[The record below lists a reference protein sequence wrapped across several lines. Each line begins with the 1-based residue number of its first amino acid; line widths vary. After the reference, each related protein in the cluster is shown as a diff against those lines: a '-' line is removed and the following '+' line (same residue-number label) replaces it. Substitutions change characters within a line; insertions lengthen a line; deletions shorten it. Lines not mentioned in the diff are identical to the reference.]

1 MLRTRLILVT
11 LLISL
16 VPLILLGGFAALQ
29 SRSLLAKSAADT
41 LDSQAG
47 LKGAQIT
54 AYLESVRRDVVA
66 LAESHMARQA
76 MPVFTAGFQ
85 SFLEQELGADADLE
99 AAAVD
104 ARDAVAGFVDQV
116 FGTAYRN
123 ANERA
128 GPEGAAFAA
137 SLPPVAAKLQKLFI
151 ADNPAP
157 LGQKDGMTDLPGA
170 TDYGQAHA
178 LYHPIY
184 RSHLQRSEYYDIFLI
199 DTEGNVVYSVFK
211 ELDYATNLLNG
222 AWRDSGLAR
231 VARAALALDEPG
243 ALAVE
248 DYAPYGPSYESPA
261 MFLASPIRDGDTTIG
276 VAVVQISLKR
286 ISEIVSDSAGLRDG
300 QDVFLVGPD
309 RLLRSDS
316 RLGDARFT
324 VATHFNQPE
333 QSRLKNAE
341 VESVLAGQDFSGV
354 GATLDGREALV
365 SGRRVAVA
373 PGLAWAILATYDTDS
388 AYAAARRLVW
398 LVALAVLSVAV
409 IAAIASGLFARR
421 IVSPILS
428 AQQAAARIARLQLDN
443 RLVARTQDEVG
454 DLIRSLDTMQRELKE
469 RIEREAK
476 GAAENA
482 RIRAALDVASGGM
495 MVADDQG
502 VIVYMNRSVSRTLQ
516 DAEQEIAA
524 HLPGFAASKVLG
536 ASFDQFH
543 KNPGRERGLISALKD
558 THAGRIRVGERVFE
572 LFANPVFDAEGK
584 RIGTALEWL
593 DWTAESNFRHG
604 LRNIVQRAAAGF
616 LNARVEVTVNDERFV
631 ELADI
636 VNNLIST
643 TDQAL
648 SQVEVVM
655 AALAEGRLGVRSNA
669 VLLGKL
675 GEINANVNRT
685 SEALSSVISDIQTA
699 VRQIDVSAGEISQG
713 NADLSQRTEQAAA
726 SIEET
731 ASALEEIT
739 STVKHTADNAQQ
751 ASTLASRAT
760 AVAEDGGK
768 VVAQAVTTMQGIEDA
783 SRRMADI
790 ISTIDGI
797 AFQTN
802 ILALNAAVEAARAGE
817 QGRGFAVVAGEVRA
831 LAQRSA
837 SAAKEITTLIND
849 TASKI
854 ASGALLVQQAGSR
867 MDEIV
872 DSSQRVAG
880 IVAEISA
887 AAAEQA
893 RGITEVNRAVT
904 QMDQATQANAA
915 LVEEVAAAALALSSE
930 TQRLSEIAE
939 RFVFAEG

>member
-1 MLRTRLILVT
+1 MLRNRLILFT

-16 VPLILLGGFAALQ
+16 LPLVLLGVFASQQ
-29 SRSLLAKSAADT
+29 SRSLLEKSAANT

-47 LKGAQIT
+47 LKGSKIA
-54 AYLESVRRDVVA
+54 AYLDSVRRDVMA
-66 LAESHMARQA
+66 LAESQMSRQA
-76 MPVFTAGFQ
+76 LPAFTAGFQ
-85 SFLEQELGADADLE
+85 TFLEQELGANADLDTATVE
-99 AAAVD
+99 ARA
-104 ARDAVAGFVDQV
+104 AVAGFVDQV
-116 FGTAYRN
+116 FGAAYRETN
-123 ANERA
+123 QSA
-128 GPEGAAFAA
+128 GPEGTAFAA
-137 SLPPVAAKLQKLFI
+137 ALPPAAAELQKLFI
-151 ADNPAP
+151 ANNPAP
-157 LGQKDGMTDLPGA
+157 LGQKDGMIALPGS
-170 TDYGQAHA
+170 TDYGQTHA

-184 RSHLQRSEYYDIFLI
+184 RSHQQRSEYYDIFLV

-211 ELDYATNLLNG
+211 ELDYATNLFNG
-222 AWRDSGLAR
+222 PWRDTGLAR
-231 VARAALALDEPG
+231 VARAGLALDQPG
-243 ALAVE
+243 AIAVD

-261 MFLASPIRDGDTTIG
+261 MFLASPVLDGGTAIG
-276 VAVVQISLKR
+276 VVIVQISLKR
-286 ISEIVSDSAGLRDG
+286 ISEIVSDSAGLREG

-324 VATHFNQPE
+324 VASHFAQPE
-333 QSRLKNAE
+333 SSRLQKAAI
-341 VESVLAGQDFSGV
+341 ESVLSGQDFSGL
-354 GATLDGREALV
+354 GETLDGREALV
-365 SGRRVAVA
+365 SGRRVSVGPA
-373 PGLAWAILATYDTDS
+373 LDWAILATYDTDS

-398 LVALAVLSVAV
+398 LVGLAVLAVAV
-409 IAAIASGLFARR
+409 IAAFASGLFARR
-421 IVSPILS
+421 IVRPILN

-443 RLVARTQDEVG
+443 RLVAHGQDEVS
-454 DLIRSLDTMQRELKE
+454 DLVRSLDTMQRELKE

-476 GAAENA
+476 VAAENA

-495 MVADDQG
+495 MVADDEG
-502 VIVYMNRSVSRTLQ
+502 VIVYMNQAVSKTLG

-536 ASFDQFH
+536 SNFDQFH
-543 KNPGRERGLISALKD
+543 KDPRKQRGIIADLKH
-558 THAGRIRVGERVFE
+558 THFGRIRVGSRVFE

-593 DWTAESNFRHG
+593 DRTAESNFRHG

-616 LNARVEVTVNDERFV
+616 LNARVEVAVNDERFV
-631 ELADI
+631 ELAEI
-636 VNNLIST
+636 VNNLIGT

-655 AALAEGRLGVRSNA
+655 EALAEGRLGVRSNA
-669 VLLGKL
+669 VLLGKF

-685 SEALSSVISDIQTA
+685 SEALSSVIGDIQAA

-751 ASTLASRAT
+751 ANALASRAT

-768 VVAQAVTTMQGIEDA
+768 VVAQVVATMQGIEAA
-783 SRRMADI
+783 SRQMADI

-817 QGRGFAVVAGEVRA
+817 QGRGFAVVASEVRA

-837 SAAKEITTLIND
+837 NAAKEIATLIND

-854 ASGALLVQQAGSR
+854 ESGSLLVQQAGSR

-872 DSSQRVAG
+872 NSSQRVAG

-915 LVEEVAAAALALSSE
+915 LVEEVAAAAEALSSE
-930 TQRLSEIAE
+930 TQRLSEIAD
-939 RFVFAEG
+939 RFVFAQT

>member
-1 MLRTRLILVT
+1 MLRNRLMLVT

-16 VPLILLGGFAALQ
+16 VPLVLLGLFASQQ

-47 LKGAQIT
+47 LKGAQIA

-66 LAESHMARQA
+66 LSESQMTQQA
-76 MPVFTAGFQ
+76 MPAFTAGFRT
-85 SFLEQELGADADLE
+85 FLEQELGADADLE
-99 AAAVD
+99 AATAEARTAVT
-104 ARDAVAGFVDQV
+104 GFVDQV
-116 FGTAYRN
+116 FGSAYRE
-123 ANERA
+123 ANERS
-128 GPEGAAFAA
+128 GPDGAAFAA
-137 SLPPVAAKLQKLFI
+137 SLPPAAAELQKLFI
-151 ADNPAP
+151 AENPAP
-157 LGQKDGMTDLPGA
+157 LGQKDGLIELPGT

-199 DTEGNVVYSVFK
+199 DSEGNVVYSVFK
-211 ELDYATNLLNG
+211 ELDYATNLFNG
-222 AWRDSGLAR
+222 PWRDTGLAR
-231 VARAALALDEPG
+231 VARAGLALDQPG
-243 ALAVE
+243 AIAVE

-261 MFLASPIRDGDTTIG
+261 MFLASPILQDGQPSG
-276 VAVVQISLKR
+276 VVVVQISLKR
-286 ISEIVSDSAGLRDG
+286 ISEIVSDAAGLRDG
-300 QDVFLVGPD
+300 QDVFLVGSD

-324 VATHFNQPE
+324 VATHFAQPT
-333 QSRLKNAE
+333 QSRLQKAE
-341 VESVLAGQDFSGV
+341 IESVLAGQDFSGL
-354 GATLDGREALV
+354 GETLDGREALV
-365 SGRRVAVA
+365 SGRSVLVA
-373 PGLAWAILATYDTDS
+373 PGMTWAILATYDTDS

-398 LVALAVLSVAV
+398 LVALAVLAVAV

-421 IVSPILS
+421 IVRPILT

-443 RLVARTQDEVG
+443 RLVAHAQDEVG

-476 GAAENA
+476 VAAENA

-502 VIVYMNRSVSRTLQ
+502 VIVYMNQAVSRTLN

-536 ASFDQFH
+536 SDFDQFH
-543 KNPGRERGLISALKD
+543 KEPGKQRGIISGLQH
-558 THAGRIRVGERVFE
+558 THFGRIRVGNRVFE
-572 LFANPVFDAEGK
+572 LFANPVFDAQGK

-593 DWTAESNFRHG
+593 DRTAESNFRHG
-604 LRNIVQRAAAGF
+604 LRNVVQRAAAGF
-616 LNARVEVTVNDERFV
+616 LNARVEVTVDDERFV
-631 ELADI
+631 ELAEI
-636 VNNLIST
+636 VNNLIGT

-669 VLLGKL
+669 VLLGKF

-699 VRQIDVSAGEISQG
+699 VRQIDLSAGEISQG

-751 ASTLASRAT
+751 ANTLASRAT

-768 VVAQAVTTMQGIEDA
+768 VVAQVVTTMEGIEAA

-817 QGRGFAVVAGEVRA
+817 QGRGFAVVASEVRA

-837 SAAKEITTLIND
+837 NAAKEITALITD

-867 MDEIV
+867 MNEIV

>member
-1 MLRTRLILVT
+1 MLRNRLILVT

-16 VPLILLGGFAALQ
+16 VPLVLLGAFSSQQ
-29 SRSLLAKSAADT
+29 SRSLLGKSAADT

-47 LKGAQIT
+47 LKGSEIA
-54 AYLESVRRDVVA
+54 AYLESVRHDVMA
-66 LAESHMARQA
+66 LAESQMSRQA
-76 MPVFTAGFQ
+76 MPAFATGFQ
-85 SFLEQELGADADLE
+85 TFLDQELGEDADLE
-99 AAAVD
+99 AATVESRA
-104 ARDAVAGFVDQV
+104 AVAGFVDQV
-116 FGTAYRN
+116 FGAAYRK
-123 ANERA
+123 ANERT

-137 SLPPVAAKLQKLFI
+137 SLSPAAAKLQKLFI

-157 LGQKDGMTDLPGA
+157 LGEKDGLITLPGS

-184 RSHLQRSEYYDIFLI
+184 RSHLQRSEYYDIFLV

-211 ELDYATNLLNG
+211 ELDYATNLFSG
-222 AWRDSGLAR
+222 PWRDTGLAR
-231 VARAALALDEPG
+231 VARAGLALDQPG
-243 ALAVE
+243 AIAVD
-248 DYAPYGPSYESPA
+248 DYAPYGPSFESPA
-261 MFLASPIRDGDTTIG
+261 MFLASPILDDGQAIG
-276 VAVVQISLKR
+276 VAIVQISLKR

-316 RLGDARFT
+316 RLDDARFS
-324 VATHFNQPE
+324 VARHFNQPE
-333 QSRLKNAE
+333 ESRLQLAAIDT
-341 VESVLAGQDFSGV
+341 VLGGQDFSGP
-354 GATLDGREALV
+354 GETLDGREALV
-365 SGRRVAVA
+365 SGRSVNVA
-373 PGLAWAILATYDTDS
+373 PGLNWAILATYDTDS
-388 AYAAARRLVW
+388 AYASARQLVW
-398 LVALAVLSVAV
+398 LLTLAVVVVAL
-409 IAAIASGLFARR
+409 IAALASGLFARR
-421 IVSPILS
+421 IVRPILT
-428 AQQAAARIARLQLDN
+428 AQQAAARIARMQLDN
-443 RLVARTQDEVG
+443 RLVAQSQDEVG

-476 GAAENA
+476 VAAENA

-495 MVADDQG
+495 MVADHEG
-502 VIVYMNRSVSRTLQ
+502 VIVYMNRSVSRTLL

-536 ASFDQFH
+536 ANFDQFH
-543 KNPGRERGLISALKD
+543 KDPGKQRGMISALKD
-558 THAGRIRVGERVFE
+558 THAGRIRIGERVFE
-572 LFANPVFDAEGK
+572 LFANPVFNAEGE

-593 DWTAESNFRHG
+593 DRSAESSFRHG
-604 LRNIVQRAAAGF
+604 LRNVVQRAAAGF

-631 ELADI
+631 ELAEI
-636 VNNLIST
+636 VNNLIGT
-643 TDQAL
+643 TGQAL
-648 SQVEVVM
+648 SEVEIVM

-669 VLLGKL
+669 ALLGKF

-685 SEALSSVISDIQTA
+685 SEALSSVIGDIQTA

-751 ASTLASRAT
+751 ANALASRAT

-768 VVAQAVTTMQGIEDA
+768 VVAQVVATMQGIEAA
-783 SRRMADI
+783 SRQMADI

-817 QGRGFAVVAGEVRA
+817 QGRGFAVVASEVRA

-837 SAAKEITTLIND
+837 NAAKEIATLIND

-854 ASGALLVQQAGSR
+854 ESGSVLVQQAGSR
-867 MDEIV
+867 MHEIV
-872 DSSQRVAG
+872 NSSQQVAG

-915 LVEEVAAAALALSSE
+915 LVEEVAAAAQALSSE
-930 TQRLSEIAE
+930 TQRLSEIAD
-939 RFVFAEG
+939 RFVFDER